1 MTIWVE
7 VDEHNDVI
15 RVETENQCLELREL
29 TAIER
34 SLKDN
39 AIQRTVKR

>member
-1 MTIWVE
+1 MTIWIE
-7 VDEHNDVI
+7 VDEYYDVI
-15 RVETENQCLELREL
+15 RVETENQYLELREL

-39 AIQRTVKR
+39 AIQRTVER